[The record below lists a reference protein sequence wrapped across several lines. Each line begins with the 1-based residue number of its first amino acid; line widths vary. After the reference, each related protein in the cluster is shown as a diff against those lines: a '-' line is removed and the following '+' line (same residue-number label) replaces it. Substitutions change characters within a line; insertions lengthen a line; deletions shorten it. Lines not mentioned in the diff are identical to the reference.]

1 MFAFLPPPVL
11 GCMSL
16 AVLTLN
22 TIFWCSLL
30 FAVALLRRAIPMQ
43 AWRDGCSRILH
54 TIGQSWIAC
63 NSLGLAWTKKI
74 HWDVEGTDGL
84 RRNAWYLVLANHQ
97 TWVDIVV
104 LQKIFYGKIPMLKF
118 FLKQELIWVP
128 FLGIAWWALDFPF
141 MKRSSSVRKDFDTTR
156 KACERFKAVP
166 VSVMN
171 FVEGTRYTKAK
182 HEQQESPYKNLLR
195 PKAAGIALVLE
206 SMGEQI
212 QSILDVTIIYP
223 QGPQDIWTF
232 LCSKSMEVK
241 VIVKQLPV
249 TNEIIGD
256 YLENRIFRKTF
267 NNWLDSL
274 WKEKDQLLEASI
286 HTSNISAMKG

>member
-11 GCMSL
+11 GSISL

-30 FAVALLRRAIPMQ
+30 LVVALLRLVIPMQ
-43 AWRDGCSRILH
+43 GWRDGCSKILH
-54 TIGQSWIAC
+54 AIGQSWIAC

-74 HWDVEGTDGL
+74 HWDVEGTEGL
-84 RRNAWYLVLANHQ
+84 QRNAWYLVVANHQ

-104 LQKIFYGKIPMLKF
+104 LQKIFSGKIPMLKF

-171 FVEGTRYTKAK
+171 FVEGTRFTKAK
-182 HEQQESPYKNLLR
+182 QEQQESPYKHLLR

-212 QSILDVTIIYP
+212 HSVLDVTIIYP
-223 QGPQDIWTF
+223 KGPQDIWTF
-232 LCSKSMEVK
+232 LCSKSLEVK
-241 VIVKQLPV
+241 VLVKQIPV
-249 TNEIIGD
+249 SKEIIGD
-256 YLENRIFRKTF
+256 YLEDRSFRKIF
-267 NNWLDSL
+267 NNWLDTL
-274 WKEKDQLLEASI
+274 WKEKDQLIDSSI
-286 HTSNISAMKG
+286 YTANT